1 MINLEYSTKQM
12 ISYSI
17 IVNRNFTLY
26 KDKLLINYMEKLKN
40 ILDNIDKKYVLSK
53 VNISIF
59 ADFFVNHQ
67 VNTEEIISY
76 AIVTFNRLLNYY
88 NREFTDEDIVKE
100 LETVMRIYSART
112 IKKEA
117 VNILEKYNIKQ
128 QFAYT

>member
-12 ISYSI
+12 ISYFI

-128 QFAYT
+128 QFVYT

>member
-12 ISYSI
+12 ISYFI

-26 KDKLLINYMEKLKN
+26 KDKLLINYIEKLKN

-88 NREFTDEDIVKE
+88 NREFTDEYIVKE

>member
-12 ISYSI
+12 ISYFI

-26 KDKLLINYMEKLKN
+26 KDKLLINYIEKLKN

-128 QFAYT
+128 QFVYT

>member
-1 MINLEYSTKQM
+1 MINIEYSTKQM
-12 ISYSI
+12 ISYFI

-26 KDKLLINYMEKLKN
+26 KDKILISYIEKLKN

-53 VNISIF
+53 VNISMF

-100 LETVMRIYSART
+100 LETVMNIYSART

-128 QFAYT
+128 QFVYT

>member
-1 MINLEYSTKQM
+1 MNDLEYSTKQM
-12 ISYSI
+12 ISYFI
-17 IVNRNFTLY
+17 ILNRNFTLF
-26 KDKLLINYMEKLKN
+26 KDKLLINYIEKLKE
-40 ILDNIDKKYVLSK
+40 ILKNTDKNYVLSK
-53 VNISIF
+53 VDVSIF
-59 ADFFVNHQ
+59 SDFFINYQ

-128 QFAYT
+128 QFVYT

>member
-1 MINLEYSTKQM
+1 MINIEYSTKQM
-12 ISYSI
+12 ISYFI

-26 KDKLLINYMEKLKN
+26 KDKLLINYIEKLKN

-128 QFAYT
+128 QFVYT

>member
-12 ISYSI
+12 ISYFI

-26 KDKLLINYMEKLKN
+26 KDKLLINYIEKLKN

-76 AIVTFNRLLNYY
+76 AIVTFNRLNYY

>member
-12 ISYSI
+12 ISYFI

-26 KDKLLINYMEKLKN
+26 KDKLLINYIEKLKN

-53 VNISIF
+53 VNISMF

-128 QFAYT
+128 QFVYT

>member
-12 ISYSI
+12 ISYFI

-26 KDKLLINYMEKLKN
+26 KDKLLINYIEKLKN

-76 AIVTFNRLLNYY
+76 AIVNFNRLLNYY

>member
-12 ISYSI
+12 ISYFI

-26 KDKLLINYMEKLKN
+26 KDKLLINYIEKLKN

-112 IKKEA
+112 IKKET

>member
-12 ISYSI
+12 ISYFI

-26 KDKLLINYMEKLKN
+26 KDKILINYIEKLKN

-128 QFAYT
+128 QFVYT

>member
-12 ISYSI
+12 ISYFI

-26 KDKLLINYMEKLKN
+26 KDKILINYIEKLKN

-53 VNISIF
+53 VNISMF

-128 QFAYT
+128 QFVYT